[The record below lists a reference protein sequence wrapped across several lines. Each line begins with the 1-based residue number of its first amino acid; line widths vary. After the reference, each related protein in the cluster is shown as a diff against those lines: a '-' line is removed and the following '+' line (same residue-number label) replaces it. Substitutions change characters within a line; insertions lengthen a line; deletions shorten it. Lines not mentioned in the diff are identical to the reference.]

1 LVAVADVGIVWN
13 RTIENPMTLEG
24 KKVAVLGAG
33 RSGRAAAALA
43 LREGAQVSVYDEA
56 ESITG
61 FAAEVE
67 LHPCAT
73 VESGSSVVCD
83 LLIVSPG
90 IDTYGSLVES
100 FSRHAGKVVGEM
112 EFAWNYYPGFT
123 IAITGTNGKTTTT
136 EIVSQI
142 LNASGISCVP
152 CGNYGKPLA
161 EVLLESPLPEVIA
174 LESSSFQLE
183 TIDQFKPQVAVWL
196 NFAPDHM
203 DRYPTVEKYHQ
214 AKLRIFENQDASCTA
229 VVRME
234 EELPALAAKVVT
246 FSTMNESSDWFSN
259 GIIIEHAGEEILHV
273 ERDSCLRGLHNS
285 ENIMA
290 AIAACRVLGR
300 PLDLKAAF
308 ADYVPPPHR
317 CELVRTLDG
326 VEYLNDSKATN
337 LHALESALRSQTRP
351 VVLIAGGK
359 DKGLDYSPVVPLLS
373 QKAIP
378 AVAFGQIAEPLGN
391 VMSQA
396 VPTTIVQTLEEAVNT
411 ARHLAQRG
419 STVLFSPGTS
429 SFDMF
434 RGYEHRGDVFRQL
447 VHQLK

>member
-1 LVAVADVGIVWN
+1 
-13 RTIENPMTLEG
+13 MTLTG
-24 KKVAVLGAG
+24 KNVVILGAG

-43 LREGAQVSVYDEA
+43 LREGAVVAVYDEA
-56 ESITG
+56 ATISG
-61 FAAEVE
+61 FADEVA
-67 LHPCAT
+67 LHPSASAELGAAVT
-73 VESGSSVVCD
+73 SD

-90 IDTYGSLVES
+90 IDTYGPLVAA
-100 FSRHAGKVVGEM
+100 FSQHAGKVVGEM
-112 EFAWNYYPGFT
+112 EFAWNYYDGFT

-136 EIVSQI
+136 EIISQI
-142 LNASGISCVP
+142 LNVSGITCVP

-161 EVLLESPLPEVIA
+161 EVVMEAPMPEVIS

-183 TIDQFKPQVAVWL
+183 TIDRFKPHVAVWL

-203 DRYPTVEKYHQ
+203 DRYPTVESYRQ
-214 AKLRIFENQDASCTA
+214 AKLRIFENQDADCLA
-229 VVRME
+229 IVRSGE
-234 EELPALAAKVVT
+234 SLPTISAKVVT
-246 FSTMNESSDWFSN
+246 FSTEVETSDWHSN
-259 GIIIEHAGEEILHV
+259 GITIEHADREVLHV
-273 ERDSCLRGLHNS
+273 EKDTCLRGLHNA

-290 AIAACRVLGR
+290 AVAACEAYGK

-359 DKGLDYSPVVPLLS
+359 EKGLDYRPVIPLLQ
-373 QKAIP
+373 QKAIA
-378 AVAFGQIAEPLGN
+378 AVTFGQIAEPLG
-391 VMSQA
+391 A
-396 VPTTIVQTLEEAVNT
+396 VLQQGVATTVVNSLEEAVAS
-411 ARHLAQRG
+411 ARKLAPRG
-419 STVLFSPGTS
+419 STILFSPGTS

-434 RGYEHRGDVFRQL
+434 SGYEHRGITFRNLVQQL
-447 VHQLK
+447 H